1 LHAPTEKVPHR
12 AIITVCA
19 MIATLMQALDS
30 TIANVA
36 LPYMQGSLSASS
48 DEITWVLT
56 SYITAAAIM
65 TAPVGWLSQRFGR
78 KNLALLCLFGF
89 TITSMMC
96 GAAQSLEQMVLFRL
110 LQGMFG
116 AALVPLSQAFMLDI
130 YPPEQRGAAM
140 AIWGMGVMVGPIL
153 GPTLGGYLTDYYSWR
168 WVFYV
173 NLPFG
178 IAAIVGL
185 MLFLPKVPVN
195 AALKFDW
202 TGFAVL
208 ALGIGALQIMLDRG
222 QDQDWLSSGEII
234 TEAVLAGLGF
244 YLFLVHLFLAKR
256 PFIPR
261 RIFRDVN
268 FSAALV
274 MMFLVGSVL
283 LATTA
288 LLAPYLQTLSN
299 YPVATA
305 GLVMAPRGIGTM
317 FAMMIA
323 GRLSNRVDARLLMGL
338 GIGLLV
344 WSLYA
349 MTGWTPDVSE
359 RQLIITIMMQG
370 AGIGFVFTPLNVL
383 GFATLDPALRGDG
396 TALFSLLRNVGSSIG
411 ISVCSAMLAH
421 NQQVL
426 HAELGAFIT
435 PFERALQGGGAAGH
449 LLDPRTAHG
458 AQMLDGIIN
467 QQAQIIAY
475 VDDYKMM
482 MVVALSTLLLLLVMR
497 GPRHAGAVPKGE
509 AEHAAVID

>member
-130 YPPEQRGAAM
+130 YPPEQRGQAM

-178 IAAIVGL
+178 IAAIIGL
-185 MLFLPKVPVN
+185 MLFLPKAPVN

-202 TGFAVL
+202 TGFSVL

-222 QDQDWLSSGEII
+222 QDLDWFSSGEII

-268 FSAALV
+268 FTAALG

-305 GLVMAPRGIGTM
+305 GLVMAPRGVGTL

-338 GIGLLV
+338 GIGLLT
-344 WSLYA
+344 WSLYN

-359 RQLIITIMMQG
+359 RRLIITIMVQG

-383 GFATLDPALRGDG
+383 GFATLDPVLRGDG

-411 ISVCSAMLAH
+411 ISICSSMLAH

-426 HAELGAFIT
+426 HAQLGAFIT
-435 PFERALQGGGAAGH
+435 PFERALQGGGAAGR

-475 VDDYKMM
+475 ADDYKMM

-497 GPRHAGAVPKGE
+497 GPRRAGAPAKSE

>member
-1 LHAPTEKVPHR
+1 
-12 AIITVCA
+12 
-19 MIATLMQALDS
+19 
-30 TIANVA
+30 
-36 LPYMQGSLSASS
+36 
-48 DEITWVLT
+48 
-56 SYITAAAIM
+56 
-65 TAPVGWLSQRFGR
+65 
-78 KNLALLCLFGF
+78 
-89 TITSMMC
+89 
-96 GAAQSLEQMVLFRL
+96 
-110 LQGMFG
+110 
-116 AALVPLSQAFMLDI
+116 
-130 YPPEQRGAAM
+130 
-140 AIWGMGVMVGPIL
+140 
-153 GPTLGGYLTDYYSWR
+153 
-168 WVFYV
+168 
-173 NLPFG
+173 
-178 IAAIVGL
+178 
-185 MLFLPKVPVN
+185 
-195 AALKFDW
+195 
-202 TGFAVL
+202 
-208 ALGIGALQIMLDRG
+208 
-222 QDQDWLSSGEII
+222 
-234 TEAVLAGLGF
+234 
-244 YLFLVHLFLAKR
+244 
-256 PFIPR
+256 
-261 RIFRDVN
+261 
-268 FSAALV
+268 
-274 MMFLVGSVL
+274 
-283 LATTA
+283 
-288 LLAPYLQTLSN
+288 
-299 YPVATA
+299 
-305 GLVMAPRGIGTM
+305 MAPRGIGTM

-383 GFATLDPALRGDG
+383 GFATLDPAPCIMMVM
-396 TALFSLLRNVGSSIG
+396 FSLLRNVGSSIG